1 MLQAVGLITS
11 RDQWW
16 EKQPENQ
23 NIASRVEHTQ
33 LRMSRFLRKLYE
45 MSSNAPSVS
54 KTMQSQFEP
63 GHFL

>member
-16 EKQPENQ
+16 EKWPKNQ

-33 LRMSRFLRKLYE
+33 LGMSTFLRKLYE
-45 MSSNAPSVS
+45 MSSNALSVS
-54 KTMQSQFEP
+54 KTMKS
-63 GHFL
+63 